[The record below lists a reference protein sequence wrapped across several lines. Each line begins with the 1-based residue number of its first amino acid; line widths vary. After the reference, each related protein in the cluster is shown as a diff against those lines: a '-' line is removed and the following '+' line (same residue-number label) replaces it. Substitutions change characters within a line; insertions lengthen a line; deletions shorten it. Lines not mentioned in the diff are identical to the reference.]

1 LKPVSYKSLTNG
13 HREVGFIAEDV
24 NKVDPR
30 LSTFDKDGKLQ
41 GVQYDH
47 IVALLTKAI
56 QEQQAEIETLKK
68 EIADLR
74 AARL

>member
-1 LKPVSYKSLTNG
+1 
-13 HREVGFIAEDV
+13 
-24 NKVDPR
+24 

-74 AARL
+74 AAR